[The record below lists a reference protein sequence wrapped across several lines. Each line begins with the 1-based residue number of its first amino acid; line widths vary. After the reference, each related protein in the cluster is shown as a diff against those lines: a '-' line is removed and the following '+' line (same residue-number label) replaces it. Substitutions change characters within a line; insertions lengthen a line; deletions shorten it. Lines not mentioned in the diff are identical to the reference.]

1 MKEKEYRIENTDN
14 LPSKYVG
21 MIIKAKRVDSAE
33 RMVLHMLKKD
43 GVKELPKFKNED
55 EERDFWA
62 THDSTDYFDWS
73 KAKRVIFPNLQL
85 TKKPISLRITNSLL
99 AKVKAIANKKDMP
112 YQTLMKQYV
121 SKGVEQEFAR

>member
-1 MKEKEYRIENTDN
+1 MKK
-14 LPSKYVG
+14 K
-21 MIIKAKRVDSAE
+21 
-33 RMVLHMLKKD
+33 LK
-43 GVKELPKFKNED
+43 PIPIFRNED
-55 EERDFWA
+55 EERNFWA
-62 THDSTDYFDWS
+62 KADTSEYFDWS

-121 SKGVEQEFAR
+121 SKGVEQEFTRA

>member
-1 MKEKEYRIENTDN
+1 MN
-14 LPSKYVG
+14 
-21 MIIKAKRVDSAE
+21 KRF
-33 RMVLHMLKKD
+33 
-43 GVKELPKFKNED
+43 KELPKFKNED